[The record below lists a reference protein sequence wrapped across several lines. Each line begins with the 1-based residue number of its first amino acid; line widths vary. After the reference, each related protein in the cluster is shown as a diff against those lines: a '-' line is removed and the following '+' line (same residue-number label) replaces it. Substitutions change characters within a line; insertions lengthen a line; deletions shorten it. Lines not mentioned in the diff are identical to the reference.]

1 LIVPIVV
8 SDTSPIRALDHLGEI
23 RLISEMYGRV
33 IVPAEVA
40 RELREPRAS
49 FRTVDFTAFGFVDVV
64 HVTDRKRIDTLLK
77 ELDLGE
83 AETIALACELNAD
96 AVLVD
101 EKRGRRVAGGLGLR
115 VIGTVGILLR
125 AKAEKRIPAITP
137 LLDSL
142 MDELDFFLSPQLYA
156 ESLRIAGEAT

>member
-1 LIVPIVV
+1 MPIVV
-8 SDTSPIRALDHLGEI
+8 SDTSPIRALDHLREVH
-23 RLISEMYGRV
+23 LIAEMYGRV
-33 IVPAEVA
+33 IVPPEVA

-49 FRTVDFTAFGFVDVV
+49 FPTIDVTVFGFVDVV
-64 HVTDRKRIDTLLK
+64 PVSDRMRIDTLTK

-83 AETIALACELNAD
+83 AETIALACELSAD

-125 AKAEKRIPAITP
+125 AKAENRIPAIKP
-137 LLDSL
+137 LLESL
-142 MDELDFFLSPQLYA
+142 TNELDFFLSPQLCA
-156 ESLRIAGEAT
+156 DAIRIAGEAT